1 MRTQPLVLCALLALS
16 ATHVAGQPKPSL
28 SPGSSGERATRQSQ
42 PRTTA
47 AQTPATKSPPPTERG
62 TTTVEFAE
70 MPLRL
75 ASVGLSVSC
84 PLGVTSQTDSAGRD
98 SKIIMAPDD
107 LSWTLQIKTPRTTD
121 IDATCETVADSTLQS
136 VYESFGI
143 DKQAAAEAMAAG
155 KLIREPRP
163 GERLTV
169 AGYDCAR
176 WTIELPSLD
185 GRTPQT
191 RVFASIRCSPGQFVV
206 FDMLTTPP
214 NFKKARTMMET
225 IIATIKIEDPA
236 KIAADRSAAISAGI
250 KLFESVGT
258 DTLREI
264 IAAHPER
271 WERRY
276 MPNSDGSDAN
286 AREIA
291 YRRIK
296 FIWGPR
302 SLLDSNSGSASK
314 ASGNRA
320 EGIIVQI
327 DARILAKDGSVTDSR
342 SAYFMSPDRE
352 EETWVLTNAMRTGK
366 KGEKPLVANETGGRN
381 GQSMIIRTESTGTAP
396 RSTKPAFQGEGYI
409 SGVESQMLPYL
420 LMKAGVEAEHGFYS
434 WNSNESKVVLRRDL
448 LEAIDT
454 GNGDKG
460 WKVSTQSVEG
470 RKPMVAYFD
479 ASSSLLRIEMSDSS
493 VWEPTTYEQLKRIWE
508 SKGLPTD

>member
-1 MRTQPLVLCALLALS
+1 
-16 ATHVAGQPKPSL
+16 
-28 SPGSSGERATRQSQ
+28 
-42 PRTTA
+42 
-47 AQTPATKSPPPTERG
+47 
-62 TTTVEFAE
+62 

-143 DKQAAAEAMAAG
+143 DKQAAAEAMATG
-155 KLIREPRP
+155 KLIREPRA

-185 GRTPQT
+185 GRIPQT

-479 ASSSLLRIEMSDSS
+479 ASGSLLRIEMSDSS